1 MQTYLVGG
9 AVRDSLLGVAVK
21 DRDWVV
27 TGTTPQHMLA
37 LGFQQVGQ
45 DFPVF
50 LHPQTKEEH
59 ALART
64 ERKSGKGY
72 TGFVCHSD
80 EHVTLEDDLRRR
92 DLTINAM
99 AMDSDGQLI
108 DPWGGRR
115 DLEERWLRHVSPAFS
130 EDPLRVLRVARFLAR
145 FAPLGFRVAPDTLA
159 LMQDIVTAGEMAHL
173 TPERVW
179 QETARAFCEPDPA
192 AYFTC
197 LRSCGAL
204 AVILPEVDA
213 LWGVPQ
219 VPRYHP
225 EIDTGVHIMMSLR
238 QGVRLADGLA
248 LSAQDR
254 TALLYS
260 VLLHDLGKALT
271 PRHDWP
277 SHHGHEAISA
287 HLSEKVSER
296 LRVPSACRDLAHKV
310 AEFHTHCHRAFELR
324 PSTLMRTLEAVDYLR
339 KPSQLTLFLL
349 ACKADARGRTGF
361 EESDYAQSD
370 YVEAAAE
377 TARRVSAQ
385 ELQGFG
391 LVGKALGEELRKRR
405 IAAITRVRED
415 FVHQG

>member
-9 AVRDSLLGVAVK
+9 AVRDTLLEVPVK

-99 AMDSDGQLI
+99 AMDCDGNLI

-115 DLEERWLRHVSPAFS
+115 DLGERLLRHVSPAFS

-145 FAPLGFRVAPDTLA
+145 FSTLDFRVAPETLA
-159 LMQDIVTAGEMAHL
+159 LMQDMVDAGELAHL

-179 QETARAFCEPDPA
+179 QETARALCEPDPA

-204 AVILPEVDA
+204 AVILPELDA

-219 VPRYHP
+219 NERYHP
-225 EIDTGVHIMMSLR
+225 EIDTGVHVMMSLR
-238 QGVRLADGLA
+238 QGVRLSAANA
-248 LSAQDR
+248 LTDQDR
-254 TALLYS
+254 VALLYAI
-260 VLLHDLGKALT
+260 LLHDLGKALT
-271 PRHDWP
+271 PRHEWP
-277 SHHGHEAISA
+277 AHHGHEAISA
-287 HLSEKVSER
+287 HLANKVSER
-296 LRVPSACRDLAHKV
+296 LRVPVICRDLAARV
-310 AEFHTHCHRAFELR
+310 AEYHTHCHRALELR
-324 PSTLMRTLEAVDYLR
+324 ASTAMRTLEALDYLR
-339 KPSQLTLFLL
+339 KPSQTALFLL
-349 ACKADARGRTGF
+349 ACRADACGRSGF
-361 EESDYAQSD
+361 EDRDYPQAD
-370 YVEAAAE
+370 FFEAAAE
-377 TARRVSAQ
+377 TARRVNAQ
-385 ELQGFG
+385 ALQGFG

-405 IAAITRVRED
+405 IAAIETVKED
-415 FVHQG
+415 FMHRG